1 MALLRDI
8 LLEKYKDK
16 LPPPIL
22 PEDMMSEIDCLFPP
36 HLAEFLEARE
46 NKVAVE
52 ALNDKAIEFRAATCI
67 QQRDESEAFEA
78 AIEDLIRLDRYERR
92 AWSRQKR
99 AMLAFMN
106 LKLTKHD
113 EPGKAAN

>member
-8 LLEKYKDK
+8 LPEKYKDK

-22 PEDMMSEIDCLFPP
+22 PEDMMSEIDCLFPA
-36 HLAEFLEARE
+36 HLAEFLRE

-52 ALNDKAIEFRAATCI
+52 ALNKAIKFRAATCI
-67 QQRDESEAFEA
+67 QERDESEAFEA

-92 AWSRQKR
+92 AWSR
-99 AMLAFMN
+99 
-106 LKLTKHD
+106 
-113 EPGKAAN
+113 

>member
-22 PEDMMSEIDCLFPP
+22 PEDMMSEIDCLFLP
-36 HLAEFLEARE
+36 HLAEFLEERE

-52 ALNDKAIEFRAATCI
+52 ALNKAIKFRAATCI
-67 QQRDESEAFEA
+67 QERDESEAFEA